1 MTIFLKASGYN
12 NDLKYT
18 EKTITKKRSQRRNV
32 VWFNQQWNDED
43 RHFPKGSALGKH

>member
-18 EKTITKKRSQRRNV
+18 EKTITKKRSRRRNV

-43 RHFPKGSALGKH
+43 RLFPKGSALGKQ